1 MALIRII
8 HEISNKSSIILDDL
22 GISSENY
29 SISYGL
35 QKSAHKYFYDEG
47 IFEDVHDVENWGT
60 NDDYWALKFQ
70 SIIAGVYD
78 MTSSRNESY
87 EFLYS
92 EISKFENFIKSEEKL
107 LGIKGMNNLFEDID
121 KYVDLNLSNKK
132 YDNSNID
139 IRWIENYSSTNLQL
153 GITASVAQSVRKSET
168 SI

>member
-8 HEISNKSSIILDDL
+8 HEISNKSSILLNDL
-22 GISSENY
+22 GISSENH

-47 IFEDVHDVENWGT
+47 IFEDVYDVENWGS
-60 NDDYWALKFQ
+60 NDDYWAMKFQ

-107 LGIKGMNNLFEDID
+107 LGIKGINNLFEDID
-121 KYVDLNLSNKK
+121 KNVDLNLSNKK

-153 GITASVAQSVRKSET
+153 GITASVAQFVRKSET

>member
-8 HEISNKSSIILDDL
+8 HEISNKSSILLSEL
-22 GISSENY
+22 GFSSEDY

-47 IFEDVHDVENWGT
+47 IFEDVYDVEKWSSNE
-60 NDDYWALKFQ
+60 DYWALKFQ
-70 SIIAGVYD
+70 SVIAGVYD
-78 MTSSRNESY
+78 MTSSRHEAF

-92 EISKFENFIKSEEKL
+92 EIIKFENFTKSEEKL
-107 LGIKGMNNLFEDID
+107 PEIKTINNLFEDID

-153 GITASVAQSVRKSET
+153 GITASVAQFVRKSET
-168 SI
+168 VI